1 MNHHSGKPVLT
12 AGAPLTDC
20 RAAAILI
27 HGRGRT
33 PDEMIALVDQ
43 FAVPGVAYVAPA
55 AAGQTWYPQSF
66 LAPMEH
72 NEPFLS
78 DALAV
83 YAEQIAAAHAA
94 GVPTQKIILAGF
106 SQGACLTAEFAF
118 RNPAPY
124 GGIILF
130 TGGLIG
136 PQGTTWASDGTFAG
150 APVFIGGADNDPF
163 VPAWRMRETAAVFR
177 SLDAEVVEHI
187 YSSSDHLMTK
197 AEIETARAII
207 AAVAGSEASS

>member
-1 MNHHSGKPVLT
+1 MNHHSAQPVLT
-12 AGAPLTDC
+12 AGAPITDC
-20 RAAAILI
+20 HAAAILI

-43 FAVPGVAYVAPA
+43 FAMPGVAYVAPT
-55 AAGQTWYPQSF
+55 AAGQIWYPQSF
-66 LAPMEH
+66 LAPLEQ

-83 YAEQIAAAHAA
+83 YAEQVAALQAA
-94 GVPTQKIILAGF
+94 GVPIQNIVLIGF

-136 PQGTTWASDGTFAG
+136 PQGTTWTSDGTFAG
-150 APVFIGGADNDPF
+150 APVFIGGADADPF

-177 SLDAEVVEHI
+177 SLDAAVVEHI
-187 YSSSDHLMTK
+187 YPSSDHLITPT
-197 AEIETARAII
+197 EIETARAIL
-207 AAVAGSEASS
+207 AAAAGQEAPR

>member
-1 MNHHSGKPVLT
+1 MNHHSAQPVLT
-12 AGAPLTDC
+12 AGAPLADC

-43 FAVPGVAYVAPA
+43 FAVPGVAYVAPTA
-55 AAGQTWYPQSF
+55 ADRSWYPQSF
-66 LAPMEH
+66 LAPIEQ

-83 YAEQIAAAHAA
+83 YAEQVAALQAA
-94 GVPTQKIILAGF
+94 GVPTQKIVLVGF

-124 GGIILF
+124 GGIVLF

-136 PQGTTWASDGTFAG
+136 PQGVTWASEGTFAG

-163 VPAWRMRETAAVFR
+163 VPAWRMRETATVFR

-187 YSSSDHLMTK
+187 YPSSDHLMTK

>member
-1 MNHHSGKPVLT
+1 MTHHSAQPVLT
-12 AGAPLTDC
+12 AGAPLAGC

-33 PDEMIALVDQ
+33 PDEMIALADQ

-66 LAPMEH
+66 LAPLEQ

-83 YAEQIAAAHAA
+83 YAEQVAALQAA
-94 GVPTQKIILAGF
+94 GIPTQKIVLIGF

-136 PQGTTWASDGTFAG
+136 PQGATWASEGTFAG
-150 APVFIGGADNDPF
+150 ASVFIGGADTDPF
-163 VPAWRMRETAAVFR
+163 VPVWRMRETANVFR
-177 SLDAEVVEHI
+177 NLDAAVVEHM
-187 YSSSDHLMTK
+187 YPSSDHVITLT
-197 AEIETARAII
+197 EIETARAIL
-207 AAVAGSEASS
+207 AAVAGQEVPS